1 MKINE
6 LDELETQLNQ
16 IAYGLDKV
24 ESLSAILH
32 DCIQNAYNLNPNDV
46 DNLTSALNEK
56 ITELKQKFN
65 SMDAKL
71 IF

>member
-24 ESLSAILH
+24 ESLSSILL
-32 DCIQNAYNLNPNDV
+32 DCVRNDYNLKAKDI
-46 DNLTSALNEK
+46 DNLASVLKEK
-56 ITELKQKFN
+56 ITDLKNKFDT
-65 SMDAKL
+65 MEAKL